1 MGSDGDMTKNC
12 GFNFTVIMLGV
23 VWYAR
28 MENGKDL
35 GFVWFLILKTVLILL
50 LSIISSY

>member
-1 MGSDGDMTKNC
+1 MGFDGDMNKNC

-23 VWYAR
+23 ISYAII
-28 MENGKDL
+28 ENGKDL
-35 GFVWFLILKTVLILL
+35 GFVWFLILKTILILL